1 MRLSAAP
8 LPADLNERLA
18 VAQRKLAGD
27 RHVLFAYVFGGVGR
41 GRVTP
46 LSDVDIAVYL
56 DDTADASVAR
66 LELLGTLTKILGSD
80 AVDLVVLNNAP
91 LSLSGRIQHSARVL
105 VDHDP
110 ERRYEYESLTR
121 RMFCDFQFVERKILH
136 RRYGLD
142 G

>member
-1 MRLSAAP
+1 MRVSAAP
-8 LPADLNERLA
+8 LPSDINARLTI
-18 VAQRKLAGD
+18 AQQKLAND
-27 RHVLFAYVFGGVGR
+27 TRVLFAYVFGGVGR

-56 DDTADASVAR
+56 DNVTDASAAQ
-66 LELLGTLTKILGSD
+66 LELLGMLTEILGSD
-80 AVDLVVLNNAP
+80 AVDLVILNNAP
-91 LSLSGRIQHSARVL
+91 LSLAGRIQHSARVL

-110 ERRYEYESLTR
+110 ARRHEYESLTR